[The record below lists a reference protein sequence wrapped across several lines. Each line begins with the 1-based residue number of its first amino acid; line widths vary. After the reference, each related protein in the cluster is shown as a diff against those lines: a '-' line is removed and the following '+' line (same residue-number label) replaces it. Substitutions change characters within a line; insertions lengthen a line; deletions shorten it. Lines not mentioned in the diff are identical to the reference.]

1 MVLTGKFSTGIGR
14 NKNRYN
20 FAEEGLGPALKS
32 WELGRRI
39 SAGKPLGTV
48 RKKKKEIWRECIF

>member
-14 NKNRYN
+14 KKNRYN

-39 SAGKPLGTV
+39 SAGKPLGTG
-48 RKKKKEIWRECIF
+48 RKKKK